1 MGKGARIWRIT
12 WHVAAILAAL
22 VLIFFVV
29 VVPWGMTGLI
39 TTRQYHFPD
48 PNDGKSPVSYGLK
61 FQTIQFHS
69 RDGVLIR
76 GWYIPADGPSGGLGI
91 LPKSGHGGEAHA
103 SRGTIFYCHGQNRTR
118 IEMLP
123 DAVFAHGLGYG
134 GVLFDFRNQGQSDR
148 AIMTVGYNER
158 LDVLGAVDFAEHQ
171 LHAPHPY
178 VVWGVSM
185 GAAAALLAASESKE
199 VDAVISDSSF
209 LSFEDTAY
217 HHWRLFFSHIP
228 SFPMVYEVLHWVAWR
243 GNFHL
248 DDFDVRKAVERIN
261 PRPILFVAVAG
272 DRRMPPSIAQ
282 ALDGLASSP
291 DKMLVVLSGTRHGEG
306 FNSATVQY
314 EDAVKRF
321 LTNLETSAQGVKDT
335 GLP

>member
-1 MGKGARIWRIT
+1 MT

-48 PNDGKSPVSYGLK
+48 PNDGKTPISYGLK
-61 FQTIQFHS
+61 FQTVVVTS
-69 RDGVLIR
+69 SDGVLIR
-76 GWYIPADGPSGGLGI
+76 GWYIPAAGTS
-91 LPKSGHGGEAHA
+91 H
-103 SRGTIFYCHGQNRTR
+103 GTIVYCHGQNRTR

-123 DAVFAHGLGYG
+123 QAVFAHGLGYDG
-134 GVLFDFRNQGQSDR
+134 LLFDFRNQGQSGR

-158 LDVLGAVDFAEHQ
+158 LDALGAVDYARRA

-178 VVWGVSM
+178 IVWGVSM
-185 GAAAALLAASESKE
+185 GAAAALLAASESKDI
-199 VDAVISDSSF
+199 DAVISDSSF

-217 HHWRLFFSHIP
+217 HHWRLFFTHIP
-228 SFPMVYEVLHWVAWR
+228 SYPMVWEVTHWVARR
-243 GNFHL
+243 GNFNL
-248 DDFDVRKAVERIN
+248 DDFDLRKAVERIN

-282 ALDGLASSP
+282 TLDGLATSP
-291 DKMLVVLSGTRHGEG
+291 SKMLVILPGTRHGEG
-306 FNSATVQY
+306 FNSGNAPY
-314 EDAVKRF
+314 EEAVKQF
-321 LTNLETSAQGVKDT
+321 LAKVQTPAEGARAAAA
-335 GLP
+335 P